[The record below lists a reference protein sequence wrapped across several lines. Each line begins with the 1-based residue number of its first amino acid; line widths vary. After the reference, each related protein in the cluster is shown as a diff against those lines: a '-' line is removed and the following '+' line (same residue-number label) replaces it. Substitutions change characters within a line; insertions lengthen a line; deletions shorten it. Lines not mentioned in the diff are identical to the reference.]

1 MSATAT
7 RAIGTAVDR
16 LEGREKVTG
25 QAKYAYEYHRDQVAY
40 ATLLQST
47 IAKGAVRGVDAGAAL
62 ELPGVLAFVWHG
74 NAPRLHEV
82 SDPELEV
89 LQSERVSYRGQIVGA
104 VIADSY
110 ETARQAQRLVRID
123 YAPEGHDVLLRA
135 DHPGLY
141 KPDRVNPNYPADTA
155 AGDFDAAFAAAE
167 VKVDCTYDTPAEH
180 NNPMEPHAT
189 LAVWEQGGVTLYDSN
204 QGASTVKATVAKAFG
219 LEPEAVRVISPH
231 VGGGFGSKGTPRPH
245 VILAVMCSQAARR
258 PVKLAVTRQQ
268 MFAVTGYRTP
278 TIQRLRLGADRDGR
292 LTAICHDAI
301 IQTSTIR
308 EFAEQAALPSRMMY
322 AAPNRRT
329 THRLA
334 RLDVPTPAWMRAP
347 GEAPGMYALESAMD
361 ELAIAGGID
370 PIELRARNDPE
381 VDPETGNRFSSRNLV
396 ACLREGAERFGWS
409 DRDPRPAVRR
419 DGRWLVGTGVAAS
432 TYPARRRPS
441 SARAGYDPDGGYT
454 IRIAAADIGT
464 GARTALAQ
472 IAADA
477 LEVPLEQIAIQI
489 GDSSLPQAS
498 LAGGSM
504 GNASW
509 GSAVVKACRELRA
522 LLAGAGADSPH
533 EVEVDTSEEVAADA
547 PLAKHG
553 FGAQFIEARV
563 DVDTGEVR
571 ISRALGV
578 FATGR
583 IINPK
588 TARSQFI
595 GGMTMGIGMALHE
608 ESVLDLEFGDYL
620 NHDLAQYHVPVN
632 ADIEQIEAVWLD
644 EDDPHVNPM
653 GAKGI
658 AMGAKGI
665 GEIGIVGTAAAV
677 TAAVYHAT
685 AIRIRDLPI
694 RPDKLVTR
702 LRPSAESAGAS

>member
-7 RAIGTAVDR
+7 RAIGAAVDR

-25 QAKYAYEYHRDQVAY
+25 QAKYAYEYREEEVAY
-40 ATLLQST
+40 ASIVQST
-47 IAKGAVRGVDAGAAL
+47 IARGQVRGLDAGAAL
-62 ELPGVLAFVWHG
+62 ELPGVIAVIWHE
-74 NAPRLHEV
+74 NAPRLHEF
-82 SDPELEV
+82 SDGELEI
-89 LQSERVSYRGQIVGA
+89 LQSDRVSYRGQIVAG

-110 ETARQAQRLVRID
+110 ETSRQAARLVRID
-123 YAPEGHDVLLRA
+123 YAQQEHDVLLRA

-141 KPDRVNPNYPADTA
+141 KPGKVNPNYETDTEQ
-155 AGDFDAAFAAAE
+155 GDFDSAFATAE
-167 VKVDCTYDTPAEH
+167 VTVDCTYQTPTEH

-189 LAVWEQGGVTLYDSN
+189 LAIWEEGQITIYDSN
-204 QGASTVKATVAKAFG
+204 QGSSIVRTTVASAFG
-219 LEPEAVRVISPH
+219 LEPAAVRVISPH

-245 VILAVMCSQAARR
+245 VILAVMASQMAGRA
-258 PVKLAVTRQQ
+258 VKLAVTRQQ

-301 IQTSTIR
+301 IQTSTVR
-308 EFAEQAALPSRMMY
+308 EFAEQVALPSRMMY
-322 AAPNRRT
+322 AAPHRRT

-334 RLDVPTPAWMRAP
+334 RLDVPTPSWMRAP
-347 GEAPGMYALESAMD
+347 GEAPGMYGLESAMD
-361 ELAIAGGID
+361 ELAIACGID
-370 PIELRARNDPE
+370 PVELRIRNDPD

-409 DRDPRPAVRR
+409 ARDPRPAGRR
-419 DGRWLVGTGVAAS
+419 DGRWLIGTGVASS

-441 SARAGYDPDGGYT
+441 SARARYEPGDRYT
-454 IRIAAADIGT
+454 IQIAAADIGT

-472 IAADA
+472 IAADT
-477 LEVPLEQIAIQI
+477 LEVPMHQIEMQI
-489 GDSSLPQAS
+489 GDSDLPEAF

-522 LLAGAGADSPH
+522 RRAAEGSDAPL
-533 EVEVDTSEEVAADA
+533 EVEVDTKEEVAADE

-553 FGAQFIEARV
+553 FGAQFVEVRV
-563 DVDTGEVR
+563 DVDSGEVHV
-571 ISRALGV
+571 SRALGV
-578 FATGR
+578 FAVGR
-583 IINPK
+583 IINAK

-608 ESVLDLEFGDYL
+608 ETVLDVEFGDYL
-620 NHDLAQYHVPVN
+620 NHDLAGYHVPSC
-632 ADIEQIEAVWLD
+632 ADIEGIEVAWVD
-644 EDDPHVNPM
+644 EDDPYVNP
-653 GAKGI
+653 
-658 AMGAKGI
+658 MGAKGI

-677 TAAVYHAT
+677 ENAVHHAT
-685 AIRIRDLPI
+685 GIRLRDLPI
-694 RPDKLVTR
+694 RPDKLV
-702 LRPSAESAGAS
+702 SALASVREGKSS